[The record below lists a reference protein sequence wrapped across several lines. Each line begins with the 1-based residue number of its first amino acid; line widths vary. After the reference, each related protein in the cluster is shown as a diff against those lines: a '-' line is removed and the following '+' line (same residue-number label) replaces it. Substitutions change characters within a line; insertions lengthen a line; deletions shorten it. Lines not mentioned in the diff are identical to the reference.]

1 MNRTAITGD
10 LQLRFP
16 VREEEHASS
25 SPSRLLF
32 RRSPVCARRR
42 TSARR
47 SADASSHTIVFFL
60 MDKKQASHLIR
71 TSPRHRAER
80 QAPRGL
86 GIRPRRSDPLI

>member
-32 RRSPVCARRR
+32 RRFRCARGG
-42 TSARR
+42 ARVR
-47 SADASSHTIVFFL
+47 AGARALLHTPSCF
-60 MDKKQASHLIR
+60 S
-71 TSPRHRAER
+71 
-80 QAPRGL
+80 
-86 GIRPRRSDPLI
+86 